1 MPAEGINLENP
12 GRAIRRKKQP
22 KAKIIIPSRE
32 QFRAMITAT
41 RQLVTR
47 DAVVVLIADLTEGM
61 AYSGMRL
68 SEATELQHEF

>member
-22 KAKIIIPSRE
+22 KAKII
-32 QFRAMITAT
+32 AT